1 MATAAVSL
9 NTKISPEEKAEF
21 TRTAEAL
28 GLTPSAAIK
37 IFVRMF
43 NDCGGFPF
51 EVRRQDR
58 TEGVLRLDASQFD
71 AFAKALDA
79 PMPAEAQALI
89 SRDFEWAE

>member
-51 EVRRQDR
+51 EVRRKDR
-58 TEGVLRLDASQFD
+58 AEGALRLDPSHFD
-71 AFAKALDA
+71 AFANALDE
-79 PMPAEAQALI
+79 PMPSQAQALLAK
-89 SRDFEWAE
+89 DFEWSE

>member
-51 EVRRQDR
+51 EVRRHTR
-58 TEGVLRLDASQFD
+58 AEGVLRLDAEQFER
-71 AFAKALDA
+71 FERALEE
-79 PMPAEAQALI
+79 PVPPEAQALL
-89 SRDFEWAE
+89 SKDFEWAE